1 MASAPRARMLT
12 AFLFRLALRL
22 TRRAARG
29 DERKSLST
37 ARTVLLFLALGAL
50 EAHPFR
56 ARVGFVGGLL
66 KIERV
71 ETSCDVHNT
80 LRQHPES
87 ELEIERD
94 IYCLGNDRSSL
105 FPSSLQNL
113 RTKLQNL
120 MGHQETCER
129 TNQSAKKNFTAVPP
143 PAVGG
148 FGKMMTRAQSDQLTR
163 RALAHRPRAVR
174 IDRAFCL
181 SSLSGLRARPA
192 GAVYAASPL
201 QKLR

>member
-1 MASAPRARMLT
+1 MRLHRRPARSPVPMRLFEYLAHPPRIAPAEIRGDGYCARIAYRCGAWVRMASAPRARMLT
-12 AFLFRLALRL
+12 AFLFRLAL

-37 ARTVLLFLALGAL
+37 ARAVLLFLALGAL

-56 ARVGFVGGLL
+56 ARVGFVGGLV

-87 ELEIERD
+87 ELEIECD
-94 IYCLGNDRSSL
+94 IYRLGNDRSSL

-120 MGHQETCER
+120 MGHQE
-129 TNQSAKKNFTAVPP
+129 
-143 PAVGG
+143 
-148 FGKMMTRAQSDQLTR
+148 AQSKGTAPSWFR
-163 RALAHRPRAVR
+163 
-174 IDRAFCL
+174 L
-181 SSLSGLRARPA
+181 S
-192 GAVYAASPL
+192 
-201 QKLR
+201 